1 MRLIHLQRPSG
12 KNMLPLRRINKTAAA
27 HLLLGILLFC
37 SHKSVITRCGPCSS
51 FPGSERP
58 QAPWPSWR
66 EVSLGEG
73 GQVHSS
79 GWPPGERLASRGAAH
94 PHVLSDGLYTR
105 VFFSECTNQVSHS
118 TTMRVNKRLE
128 GRLEDL
134 GKNPFSWNPE

>member
-37 SHKSVITRCGPCSS
+37 SHKSVITRYGPCSS
-51 FPGSERP
+51 FPGRERP

-79 GWPPGERLASRGAAH
+79 GWPPGDSLPGSRPTHMCFLMGCT
-94 PHVLSDGLYTR
+94 LRS
-105 VFFSECTNQVSHS
+105 FSECTNQVSHS